1 MIKKVEFEAKN
12 FDDAMNLAVDLLKVP
27 SDKIYLTELGANGDE
42 IMVEAIVDINLALE
56 GKRYL
61 ESLLKCLNVEYK
73 IEVRT
78 LKNETEIYY
87 NVFSENNPVLIG
99 TYGRCL
105 DAIQTL
111 VRACIQTFTDEHII
125 VSVDI
130 DDYKEKRKRQL
141 EILATKVAKEVAKTK
156 VETKLKP
163 MNAFERRVIHAKL
176 SDWRDVYTESEGEGK
191 DRCLVIKPV
200 KK

>member
-111 VRACIQTFTDEHII
+111 VRACIQTLTDEHII

-130 DDYKEKRKRQL
+130 DDYKEIISFAEKYASSIPQPL
-141 EILATKVAKEVAKTK
+141 NSALNGGFDFI
-156 VETKLKP
+156 
-163 MNAFERRVIHAKL
+163 
-176 SDWRDVYTESEGEGK
+176 EGLFK
-191 DRCLVIKPV
+191 AML
-200 KK
+200 